1 MAVEKMSLAKALNE
15 SLRKALDTDPKV
27 LIMGEDVGKLG
38 GVFRITDGLQ
48 KDFGEGRVIDTPL
61 AESGIVGTAIG
72 LALRG
77 YRPIVEI
84 QFDGFVFPAY
94 DQIVTQLAKM
104 HARALGKVKMPV
116 VIRIP
121 YGGGIG
127 AVEHHSE
134 SPEALFAHVA
144 GLKVVSP
151 SNASDAYWMM
161 QQAVQSD
168 DPIIFFEP
176 KRRYW
181 DKGELDTES
190 IPGPLHK
197 AAVAREG
204 SDLTLVAYGPMVKV
218 CLEAAAAAQEEGKSV
233 EVLDL
238 RSMSPIDFDAVQASV
253 EKTGLLVVVH
263 EAPVFYGSGAE
274 IAARITERC
283 FYHLEAPVLR
293 VGGYHAPTRRPG
305 WRTSTCRVSTGCSM
319 PSTARWRT
327 EERVVTTMT
336 ETSARFREF
345 KMPDVGEGLTEAE
358 ILKWFVQP
366 GDTVTDGQ
374 VVCEVETAKAAVELP
389 IPFDGVVHELRFPE
403 GTTVDVGEVIIAVD
417 VAPGSG
423 DAPAEPEPVQEAVA
437 EPAAEEAP
445 KGRQPVLVGY
455 GVAESSTK
463 RRARKGAEI
472 PGPAAAAA
480 QAEINGHRAKVAE
493 SRPLAKP
500 PVRKLAKDLG
510 IDLATVTPTG
520 EGGVITR
527 EDVHAAAA
535 PAPAEAPVRAEEAVA
550 APAPVE
556 AVAPVGRE
564 TRIPVKGV
572 RKAIA
577 QAMVGSAFTAPH
589 VTEFVTVDVT
599 RTMKL
604 VAELKE
610 DKDMAGVRVNPLLVI
625 AKALLVAIKRNPA
638 VNAAWDEANQEI
650 VQKHYVNLGI
660 AAATP
665 RGLIVPNI
673 KDAHDKTLPELGAA
687 LADLVSTAREGKTS
701 PAAMAGGTVTITNV
715 GVFGVD
721 TGTPI
726 LNPGESAILAVGAIK
741 LQPWVHKGK
750 VKPRQVT
757 TLALSFDHRL
767 VDGELGSKVLA
778 DVAAIL
784 EQPKRLITWG

>member
-1 MAVEKMSLAKALNE
+1 M
-15 SLRKALDTDPKV
+15 
-27 LIMGEDVGKLG
+27 
-38 GVFRITDGLQ
+38 
-48 KDFGEGRVIDTPL
+48 
-61 AESGIVGTAIG
+61 
-72 LALRG
+72 
-77 YRPIVEI
+77 
-84 QFDGFVFPAY
+84 
-94 DQIVTQLAKM
+94 
-104 HARALGKVKMPV
+104 
-116 VIRIP
+116 
-121 YGGGIG
+121 
-127 AVEHHSE
+127 
-134 SPEALFAHVA
+134 
-144 GLKVVSP
+144 
-151 SNASDAYWMM
+151 
-161 QQAVQSD
+161 
-168 DPIIFFEP
+168 
-176 KRRYW
+176 
-181 DKGELDTES
+181 
-190 IPGPLHK
+190 
-197 AAVAREG
+197 
-204 SDLTLVAYGPMVKV
+204 
-218 CLEAAAAAQEEGKSV
+218 
-233 EVLDL
+233 
-238 RSMSPIDFDAVQASV
+238 
-253 EKTGLLVVVH
+253 
-263 EAPVFYGSGAE
+263 
-274 IAARITERC
+274 
-283 FYHLEAPVLR
+283 
-293 VGGYHAPTRRPG
+293 
-305 WRTSTCRVSTGCSM
+305 
-319 PSTARWRT
+319 
-327 EERVVTTMT
+327 TTMT
-336 ETSARFREF
+336 DTSNAARFREF

-403 GTTVDVGEVIIAVD
+403 GTTVDVGQVIIAVD

-423 DAPAEPEPVQEAVA
+423 DDAPVDASVA
-437 EPAAEEAP
+437 EPAPEPVVEPEEP
-445 KGRQPVLVGY
+445 KGRTPVLVGY

-463 RRARKGAEI
+463 RRARKGTEAA
-472 PGPAAAAA
+472 PAAASAA
-480 QAEINGHRAKVAE
+480 IQGEMNGHGTGHAAVAE
-493 SRPLAKP
+493 ARPLAKP

-520 EGGVITR
+520 DGGIITR
-527 EDVHAAAA
+527 EDVHAAATPTPA
-535 PAPAEAPVRAEEAVA
+535 PAPAPVQATAPVA
-550 APAPVE
+550 APVAAPSVT
-556 AVAPVGRE
+556 ARE

-610 DKDMAGVRVNPLLVI
+610 DKDMAGVRVNPLLII
-625 AKALLVAIKRNPA
+625 AKALLVAIKRNPE

-673 KDAHDKTLPELGAA
+673 KDAHDQTLPQLAASLGE
-687 LADLVSTAREGKTS
+687 LVSTAREGKTS

-778 DVAAIL
+778 DIAAIL
-784 EQPKRLITWG
+784 EQPKRLITWA

>member
-1 MAVEKMSLAKALNE
+1 M
-15 SLRKALDTDPKV
+15 
-27 LIMGEDVGKLG
+27 
-38 GVFRITDGLQ
+38 
-48 KDFGEGRVIDTPL
+48 
-61 AESGIVGTAIG
+61 
-72 LALRG
+72 
-77 YRPIVEI
+77 
-84 QFDGFVFPAY
+84 
-94 DQIVTQLAKM
+94 
-104 HARALGKVKMPV
+104 
-116 VIRIP
+116 
-121 YGGGIG
+121 
-127 AVEHHSE
+127 
-134 SPEALFAHVA
+134 
-144 GLKVVSP
+144 
-151 SNASDAYWMM
+151 
-161 QQAVQSD
+161 
-168 DPIIFFEP
+168 
-176 KRRYW
+176 
-181 DKGELDTES
+181 
-190 IPGPLHK
+190 
-197 AAVAREG
+197 
-204 SDLTLVAYGPMVKV
+204 
-218 CLEAAAAAQEEGKSV
+218 
-233 EVLDL
+233 
-238 RSMSPIDFDAVQASV
+238 
-253 EKTGLLVVVH
+253 
-263 EAPVFYGSGAE
+263 
-274 IAARITERC
+274 
-283 FYHLEAPVLR
+283 
-293 VGGYHAPTRRPG
+293 
-305 WRTSTCRVSTGCSM
+305 
-319 PSTARWRT
+319 
-327 EERVVTTMT
+327 TTMT

-403 GTTVDVGEVIIAVD
+403 GTTVDVGQVIIAID

-423 DAPAEPEPVQEAVA
+423 DAPAPAA
-437 EPAAEEAP
+437 EPAQEPVEAASQGDGDAP
-445 KGRQPVLVGY
+445 KGRTPVLVGY

-463 RRARKGAEI
+463 RRPRKGASAAPEAAAVAAAVQAELN
-472 PGPAAAAA
+472 GHAAPAAAAPAPAVPA
-480 QAEINGHRAKVAE
+480 QGGAPDGG
-493 SRPLAKP
+493 RPLAKP

-510 IDLATVTPTG
+510 IDLATVVPTG
-520 EGGVITR
+520 KDGVITR

-535 PAPAEAPVRAEEAVA
+535 PAPVSPTVASPAAEPEAAAATAPQAAVGSA
-550 APAPVE
+550 
-556 AVAPVGRE
+556 RE
-564 TRIPVKGV
+564 TRMPVKGV

-610 DKDMAGVRVNPLLVI
+610 DKDMAGVRVNPLLII
-625 AKALLVAIKRNPA
+625 AKALLVAIKRHPE

-673 KDAHDKTLPELGAA
+673 KDAHEKTLPQLAAA
-687 LADLVSTAREGKTS
+687 LGELVTTARDGKTS

-784 EQPKRLITWG
+784 EQPKRLITWA

>member
-1 MAVEKMSLAKALNE
+1 M
-15 SLRKALDTDPKV
+15 
-27 LIMGEDVGKLG
+27 
-38 GVFRITDGLQ
+38 
-48 KDFGEGRVIDTPL
+48 
-61 AESGIVGTAIG
+61 
-72 LALRG
+72 
-77 YRPIVEI
+77 
-84 QFDGFVFPAY
+84 
-94 DQIVTQLAKM
+94 
-104 HARALGKVKMPV
+104 
-116 VIRIP
+116 
-121 YGGGIG
+121 
-127 AVEHHSE
+127 
-134 SPEALFAHVA
+134 
-144 GLKVVSP
+144 
-151 SNASDAYWMM
+151 
-161 QQAVQSD
+161 
-168 DPIIFFEP
+168 
-176 KRRYW
+176 
-181 DKGELDTES
+181 
-190 IPGPLHK
+190 
-197 AAVAREG
+197 
-204 SDLTLVAYGPMVKV
+204 
-218 CLEAAAAAQEEGKSV
+218 
-233 EVLDL
+233 
-238 RSMSPIDFDAVQASV
+238 
-253 EKTGLLVVVH
+253 
-263 EAPVFYGSGAE
+263 
-274 IAARITERC
+274 
-283 FYHLEAPVLR
+283 
-293 VGGYHAPTRRPG
+293 
-305 WRTSTCRVSTGCSM
+305 
-319 PSTARWRT
+319 
-327 EERVVTTMT
+327 TTMT

-423 DAPAEPEPVQEAVA
+423 DVPAASEAVQQPVAEAAPEAEP
-437 EPAAEEAP
+437 EAP

-463 RRARKGAEI
+463 RRTRKGAQI
-472 PGPAAAAA
+472 PGPAAAAV
-480 QAEINGHRAKVAE
+480 QAELNGHGAKAPE

-510 IDLATVTPTG
+510 IDLTTVTPTG

-527 EDVHAAAA
+527 EDVHAAAV
-535 PAPAEAPVRAEEAVA
+535 PAPAEAPARAEEPAAV
-550 APAPVE
+550 PAPV
-556 AVAPVGRE
+556 AVVADPAGRE
-564 TRIPVKGV
+564 TRVPVKGV

-610 DKDMAGVRVNPLLVI
+610 DKDLAGVRVNPLLII
-625 AKALLVAIKRNPA
+625 AKALLVAIRRNPA

-673 KDAHDKTLPELGAA
+673 KDAHDKTLPELGEA
-687 LADLVSTAREGKTS
+687 LGELVSTAREGKTS

-778 DVAAIL
+778 DVAAVL
-784 EQPKRLITWG
+784 EQPKRLITWA

>member
-1 MAVEKMSLAKALNE
+1 M
-15 SLRKALDTDPKV
+15 
-27 LIMGEDVGKLG
+27 
-38 GVFRITDGLQ
+38 
-48 KDFGEGRVIDTPL
+48 
-61 AESGIVGTAIG
+61 
-72 LALRG
+72 
-77 YRPIVEI
+77 
-84 QFDGFVFPAY
+84 
-94 DQIVTQLAKM
+94 
-104 HARALGKVKMPV
+104 
-116 VIRIP
+116 
-121 YGGGIG
+121 
-127 AVEHHSE
+127 
-134 SPEALFAHVA
+134 
-144 GLKVVSP
+144 
-151 SNASDAYWMM
+151 
-161 QQAVQSD
+161 
-168 DPIIFFEP
+168 
-176 KRRYW
+176 
-181 DKGELDTES
+181 
-190 IPGPLHK
+190 
-197 AAVAREG
+197 
-204 SDLTLVAYGPMVKV
+204 
-218 CLEAAAAAQEEGKSV
+218 
-233 EVLDL
+233 
-238 RSMSPIDFDAVQASV
+238 
-253 EKTGLLVVVH
+253 
-263 EAPVFYGSGAE
+263 
-274 IAARITERC
+274 
-283 FYHLEAPVLR
+283 
-293 VGGYHAPTRRPG
+293 
-305 WRTSTCRVSTGCSM
+305 
-319 PSTARWRT
+319 
-327 EERVVTTMT
+327 TTMT
-336 ETSARFREF
+336 DTSNAARFREF

-358 ILKWFVQP
+358 ILKWYVQP

-403 GTTVDVGEVIIAVD
+403 GTTVDVGQVIIAVD

-423 DAPAEPEPVQEAVA
+423 DAAPAEAAASAPAAEVPAPAAAAEPEA
-437 EPAAEEAP
+437 EAP

-455 GVAESSTK
+455 GVAETSTK
-463 RRARKGAEI
+463 RRARKGAAASV
-472 PGPAAAAA
+472 PAAVAAI
-480 QAEINGHRAKVAE
+480 QGEMNGHGAALAVPKD
-493 SRPLAKP
+493 RPLAKP

-510 IDLATVTPTG
+510 IDLATVVPTG
-520 EGGVITR
+520 KDGIITR
-527 EDVHAAAA
+527 EDVHAAATPVPAQAPVPVPVQA
-535 PAPAEAPVRAEEAVA
+535 PAPAPAVEAPAVTGT
-550 APAPVE
+550 
-556 AVAPVGRE
+556 VADARE

-610 DKDMAGVRVNPLLVI
+610 DKDMAGVRVNPLLII
-625 AKALLVAIKRNPA
+625 AKALLVAIRRNPEI
-638 VNAAWDEANQEI
+638 NAAWDEAGQEI

-673 KDAHDKTLPELGAA
+673 KDAHDMTLPQLAAA
-687 LADLVSTAREGKTS
+687 LSELVSTARDGKTS

-784 EQPKRLITWG
+784 EQPKRLITWA